1 MTAFWP
7 TSEPRA
13 PGRGR
18 DEAATEGWLV
28 MERWDDTCSP
38 AARARRWPCP
48 AIFTSRRAHVLDA
61 LQVEAPSGDG
71 HAGGAAL
78 RRQHHHR
85 HRAAHGGGYPA
96 VRASPGGGH
105 RERDA
110 VRDLRDRG
118 TGGIAHGVRE
128 RRGRASRAGRRSDHR
143 HQLRPDDTG
152 RGGPTPSHHRPAQRR
167 QLDPRDARRRPDDA
181 HRNPLGVSV
190 TQPATSTEPRAVLR
204 DHVPVATRPATG
216 RPTVVIVGAGFGGLR
231 AARAL
236 RKAPV
241 NVVLVDRHNYHLFQ
255 PLLYQVATAGLEPEE
270 IARPVRAILRRQSNT
285 DVRMTEGTGLDAGGK
300 RIDTTD
306 GPIAYDY
313 LILAV
318 GGQTNYFGL
327 ESVPRHGFGLK
338 DIPEAIRIR
347 NHVLHAFERAMI
359 EANPERRRAELT
371 FVVVGG
377 GPTGVEMAGALSELI
392 RLVLVKDYPRLNVK
406 DVRVLLLEAT
416 DRLLA
421 AMPDRLGD
429 AAAKILWRKKHVE
442 VRFGAAVQDFD
453 GARITLKS
461 GEVIPA
467 RTLIWAAG
475 AKAVSLTATL
485 GLTTA
490 RQGRVAV
497 TPELQAPDHPEVYVI
512 GDAAYLEHDG
522 APLPMMA
529 PVALQMADTATANIA
544 RRLRDEPPRAF
555 RFKDPG
561 SLATIGRNAAVAYLG
576 GVAFKGFAAWVVW
589 LIVHIIQLIGFRN
602 KLFVLMNWAWDYFF
616 YERAARLITKE

>member
-1 MTAFWP
+1 MAF
-7 TSEPRA
+7 
-13 PGRGR
+13 
-18 DEAATEGWLV
+18 
-28 MERWDDTCSP
+28 
-38 AARARRWPCP
+38 PCYLS
-48 AIFTSRRAHVLDA
+48 SRRPHVLDA
-61 LQVEAPSGDG
+61 LQIQAPPGDG
-71 HAGGAAL
+71 HAGGAPL

-85 HRAAHGGGYPA
+85 LGAPRGGEYPA
-96 VRASPGGGH
+96 VRAGPGGGH
-105 RERDA
+105 RERGA
-110 VRDLRDRG
+110 VRDVRDRG
-118 TGGIAHGVRE
+118 ERGIAHGVRE
-128 RRGRASRAGRRSDHR
+128 RRRRASRAGRRSHHC
-143 HQLRPDDTG
+143 HQLRPDDTR
-152 RGGPTPSHHRPAQRR
+152 RGGPPPSDDRPAQRR
-167 QLDPRDARRRPDDA
+167 QLDPRDAHGRPNHA
-181 HRNPLGVSV
+181 HRDPLGVAV

-204 DHVPVATRPATG
+204 DHAPVATRPATG

-270 IARPVRAILRRQSNT
+270 IARPVRAILRRQSNAEF
-285 DVRMTEGTGLDAGGK
+285 RMTEVTGLDAGGK

-347 NHVLHAFERAMI
+347 NHVLHAFERAML
-359 EANPERRRAELT
+359 EADPERRRAELT

-421 AMPDRLGD
+421 AMP
-429 AAAKILWRKKHVE
+429 AKL
-442 VRFGAAVQDFD
+442 
-453 GARITLKS
+453 
-461 GEVIPA
+461 
-467 RTLIWAAG
+467 
-475 AKAVSLTATL
+475 
-485 GLTTA
+485 
-490 RQGRVAV
+490 RVA
-497 TPELQAPDHPEVYVI
+497 A
-512 GDAAYLEHDG
+512 

-529 PVALQMADTATANIA
+529 PVAIQMAETAVANI
-544 RRLRDEPPRAF
+544 RRRIAGEPPAAF
-555 RFKDPG
+555 RYRDPG
-561 SLATIGRNAAVAYLG
+561 SLATIGRNAAVAYIRG
-576 GVAFKGFAAWVVW
+576 IGFTGFPAWVVW
-589 LIVHIIQLIGFRN
+589 LVVHIIQLIGFRN
-602 KLFVLMNWAWDYFF
+602 KLFVLLNWAWDYFF
-616 YERAARLITKE
+616 FERAARLITTMD